1 MLYGVCR
8 YPRKLA
14 LVLLAVTTVIF
25 GIVGMFPRHEPTNA
39 SSLVGQF
46 SCASHCLS
54 HAQPVTN
61 TGPVDDLKKDDHE
74 PSPPD
79 YSWLQTP
86 ESILLLYVVTA
97 ILAFWLLEE
106 RKRILLTIQ
115 LRI

>member
-1 MLYGVCR
+1 MVYDVCR

-14 LVLLAVTTVIF
+14 LVLLAVITLIF
-25 GIVGMFPRHEPTNA
+25 GIAGMFSRHEPTDT
-39 SSLVGQF
+39 SSLTSQF

-54 HAQPVTN
+54 HTQPVAN
-61 TGPVDDLKKDDHE
+61 AGPVDDLKKDDHE

-86 ESILLLYVVTA
+86 ASILLLYVVTA